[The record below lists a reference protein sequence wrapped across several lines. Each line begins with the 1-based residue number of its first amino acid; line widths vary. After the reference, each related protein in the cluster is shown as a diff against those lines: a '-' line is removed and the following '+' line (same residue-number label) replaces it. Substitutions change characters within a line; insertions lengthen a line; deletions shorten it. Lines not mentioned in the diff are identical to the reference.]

1 MPQRIDPSTDRAA
14 AAVLLGCAP
23 NQVGYCARCQGLT
36 RRYGPTAQVVCAAC
50 RAAETAPPAPS
61 ADGSSI

>member
-1 MPQRIDPSTDRAA
+1 MPRRIDPSTDRAA
-14 AAVLLGCAP
+14 AAVLLGCTP

-50 RAAETAPPAPS
+50 RAAEAAPS
-61 ADGSSI
+61 ADGSSS